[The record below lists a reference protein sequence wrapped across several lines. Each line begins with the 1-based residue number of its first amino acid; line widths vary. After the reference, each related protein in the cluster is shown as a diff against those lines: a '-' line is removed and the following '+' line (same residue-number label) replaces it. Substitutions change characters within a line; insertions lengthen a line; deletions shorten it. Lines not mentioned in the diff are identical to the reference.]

1 MVCINT
7 NYNSIEIKHFVYV
20 PTSHCIIVTAK
31 DKERNRIKVYL
42 VLTGEN
48 RAYQRNGINQT
59 WDELDSFSGG
69 RIQKLVCGAF
79 SDKRIPRYKTSLSVL
94 N

>member
-1 MVCINT
+1 MVRLNST
-7 NYNSIEIKHFVYV
+7 NIEVKHFIYI
-20 PTSHCIIVTAK
+20 PTSGCVIVTAK

-42 VLTGEN
+42 VLTGED

-59 WDELDSFSGG
+59 WEELDSFSAS
-69 RIQKLVCGAF
+69 RIQQLVCEAF
-79 SDKRIPRYKTSLSVL
+79 SDKRIPRYSTPVSAL

>member
-1 MVCINT
+1 MVLPNT
-7 NYNSIEIKHFVYV
+7 SLTNLEVKHFVYV
-20 PTSHCIIVTAK
+20 PTSNCVIVTTK
-31 DKERNRIKVYL
+31 DRKRNRIKVYL

-59 WDELDSFSGG
+59 WEELDSFSES
-69 RIQKLVCGAF
+69 RIQQLVCEAF
-79 SDKRIPRYKTSLSVL
+79 SDKRIPRYRTSTL